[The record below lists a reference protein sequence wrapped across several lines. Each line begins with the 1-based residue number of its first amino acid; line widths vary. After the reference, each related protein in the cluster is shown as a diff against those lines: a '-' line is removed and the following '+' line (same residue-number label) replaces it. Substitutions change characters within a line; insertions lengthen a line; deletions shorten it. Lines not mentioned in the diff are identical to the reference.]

1 MKATRILTF
10 AATALLSTS
19 LVFAQGFGG
28 PGGHGG
34 DFHGGGMGSSFRG
47 GPGGGTWWK
56 NTELATKIGLTADQT
71 KRMDDIVQ
79 SSRIELIHIKATLEE
94 EQVLLEPMM
103 NANPPDTAK
112 TLAQIG
118 KIADTRA
125 TLEKANAKMLL
136 SIRGVLTADQ
146 WTKLQAERHARH
158 NMPSRDSRGGTGGGP
173 DRRGPGGPGGRGRG
187 PATPGSGSAP
197 ATPPAPAE

>member
-19 LVFAQGFGG
+19 LAFSQGFGG
-28 PGGHGG
+28 PGGPGGHGG
-34 DFHGGGMGSSFRG
+34 FHGGGMGSSFRG
-47 GPGGGTWWK
+47 GPGGGMWWK

-79 SSRIELIHIKATLEE
+79 SSRIELIHIKASLEE
-94 EQVLLEPMM
+94 EQVMLEPMM

-136 SIRGVLTADQ
+136 SIRSVLTADQ

-158 NMPSRDSRGGTGGGP
+158 EMP
-173 DRRGPGGPGGRGRG
+173 RRGPGGPGGNQDHRGPGGPRGRG
-187 PATPGSGSAP
+187 PGAPNGGSAP

>member
-1 MKATRILTF
+1 MKATRIFTL

-19 LVFAQGFGG
+19 LAFAQGFGG
-28 PGGHGG
+28 PGGPGGHG
-34 DFHGGGMGSSFRG
+34 DFHGGRMGS

-79 SSRIELIHIKATLEE
+79 SSRIELIHIKASLEE
-94 EQVLLEPMM
+94 EQVMLEPMM

-158 NMPSRDSRGGTGGGP
+158 EMPAGRGPGGNQ
-173 DRRGPGGPGGRGRG
+173 DRRGPGGPRGRG
-187 PATPGSGSAP
+187 PGAPSGGSAP

>member
-1 MKATRILTF
+1 MKATRIFTL
-10 AATALLSTS
+10 AAAALLSTS
-19 LVFAQGFGG
+19 LAFAQGFGG
-28 PGGHGG
+28 PGGPGGHG
-34 DFHGGGMGSSFRG
+34 DFHGGRMGS

-71 KRMDDIVQ
+71 KKMDDIVQ
-79 SSRIELIHIKATLEE
+79 SSRIDLIHIKATLEE

-136 SIRGVLTADQ
+136 SIRSVLTADQ
-146 WTKLQAERHARH
+146 WTKLQAERNARH
-158 NMPSRDSRGGTGGGP
+158 EMPAH
-173 DRRGPGGPGGRGRG
+173 RGPGGPGGSQDRRGPGGSGGRGRG
-187 PATPGSGSAP
+187 PAPSGGSAP